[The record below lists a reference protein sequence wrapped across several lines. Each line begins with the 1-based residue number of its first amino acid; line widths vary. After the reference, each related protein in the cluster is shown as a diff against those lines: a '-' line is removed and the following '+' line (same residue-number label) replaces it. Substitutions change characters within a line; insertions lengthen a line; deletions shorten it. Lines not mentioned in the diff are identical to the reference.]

1 MFIKRQVVFAV
12 TLISLLIITVSC
24 FAGVKISKTENQGE
38 ETVKVGDTWRLITPA
53 TFDCNNYDI
62 VEKYNNNG
70 IRFTQT
76 GDVTVTAYYRDEMSS
91 KFYAKVK
98 TFHIIP
104 SEKYGNS
111 IVSVIPD
118 ENAAQE
124 ILEFANQKRA
134 EKGLKA
140 LVLDEKLCDKAKK
153 YANKY
158 KVIGFATF
166 YGGLFDEIIHPK
178 DKDYKFINNQSRIME
193 IPFPLLEDTLGKEF
207 VQSLKRGSD
216 PSVYMKLD
224 PSYYTQ
230 ELAQKAAD
238 DDIKDFLHPKARYLG
253 VGFATNSDLEHNSY
267 TKTYQMICLF
277 ATAKK

>member
-1 MFIKRQVVFAV
+1 MFIKRKVIFAV

-24 FAGVKISKTENQGE
+24 FAGVRISKTEKLGE

-53 TFDCNNYDI
+53 GFDCNNYDI

-70 IRFTQT
+70 VRFTQT

-98 TFHIIP
+98 TFHVIP

-111 IVSVIPD
+111 IVPVIPD

-134 EKGLKA
+134 EKGLEP

-153 YANKY
+153 YADKY
-158 KVIGFATF
+158 KVVDGTIGF
-166 YGGLFDEIIHPK
+166 YVGLTEEISYPK
-178 DKDYKFINNQSRIME
+178 DKDYKFINNQSAIMGVY
-193 IPFPLLEDTLGKEF
+193 FPSFEDSLGKEF
-207 VQSLKRGSD
+207 VRSLKISLED
-216 PSVYMKLD
+216 PRLNYIDTFKG
-224 PSYYTQ
+224 
-230 ELAQKAAD
+230 
-238 DDIKDFLHPKARYLG
+238 FLHPKARYLG
-253 VGFATNSDLEHNSY
+253 VGFATDSDLEHNSY
-267 TKTYQMICLF
+267 HKMYQMICLF